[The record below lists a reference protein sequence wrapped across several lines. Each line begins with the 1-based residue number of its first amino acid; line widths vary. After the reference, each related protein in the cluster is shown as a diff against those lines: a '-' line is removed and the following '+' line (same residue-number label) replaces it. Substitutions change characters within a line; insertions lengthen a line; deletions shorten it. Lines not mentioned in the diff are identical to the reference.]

1 MSFLKDLLRNFLI
14 LGVIRV
20 VLFLLFPDMM
30 KQVYGTFEAL
40 FGLFVIIILLL
51 FSLPRKRRAR
61 RA

>member
-14 LGVIRV
+14 LGVIGV